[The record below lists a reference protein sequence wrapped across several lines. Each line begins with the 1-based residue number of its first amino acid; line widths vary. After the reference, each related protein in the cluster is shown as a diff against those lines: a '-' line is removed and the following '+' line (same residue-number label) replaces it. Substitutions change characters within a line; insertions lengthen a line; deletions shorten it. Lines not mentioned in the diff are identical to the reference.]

1 MIQAVNFSTNNYQK
15 ANNKP
20 SFAQNAQEGIIDYPQ
35 EAEALKKRNKKS
47 KLAGVAG
54 YIATQFAAGAIVSG
68 IFDGLTNAYRAIRKN
83 HALIPIKEIGSR
95 AAFTGAVF
103 AVIGLVFS
111 GIAAAVSSKN
121 KD

>member
-1 MIQAVNFSTNNYQK
+1 MAYQRTACAVLCKIAMDST
-15 ANNKP
+15 
-20 SFAQNAQEGIIDYPQ
+20 
-35 EAEALKKRNKKS
+35 KKRNRKN
-47 KLAGVAG
+47 KLANAAG
-54 YIATQFAAGAIVSG
+54 YIGTQFAAGAIVSG
-68 IFDGLTNAYRAIRKN
+68 IFDGLTNAYRAIKKN

-111 GIAAAVSSKN
+111 GIAAAVSAKN

>member
-1 MIQAVNFSTNNYQK
+1 MIQAVNFSTNNYSK
-15 ANNKP
+15 TGAKP
-20 SFAQNAQEGIIDYPQ
+20 SFAQNTQEGIIDYKQ
-35 EAEALKKRNKKS
+35 EELKKRNRKS
-47 KLAGVAG
+47 KLSSAAG

-68 IFDGLTNAYRAIRKN
+68 IFDGLTNAYRAIKKN
-83 HALIPIKEIGSR
+83 HALVPIKEIGSR

-111 GIAAAVSSKN
+111 GIAAAFAKRN

>member
-1 MIQAVNFSTNNYQK
+1 MIQAVNFSTNNYSK
-15 ANNKP
+15 NNIKP
-20 SFAQNAQEGIIDYPQ
+20 SFAQKAPEEFIDYKP
-35 EAEALKKRNKKS
+35 EELKKRNKKS
-47 KLAGVAG
+47 KLASAAG

-68 IFDGLTNAYRAIRKN
+68 IFDGLTNAYRAIKKN

-111 GIAAAVSSKN
+111 GIAAAVSAKN

>member
-20 SFAQNAQEGIIDYPQ
+20 SFAQNAQEGIIDYKP
-35 EAEALKKRNKKS
+35 EELKKRNKRN
-47 KLAGVAG
+47 KLANAAG

-68 IFDGLTNAYRAIRKN
+68 IFDGLTNAYRAIKKN
-83 HALIPIKEIGSR
+83 HALMPIKEIGSR

-111 GIAAAVSSKN
+111 GIAAAVSAKN
-121 KD
+121 KNK